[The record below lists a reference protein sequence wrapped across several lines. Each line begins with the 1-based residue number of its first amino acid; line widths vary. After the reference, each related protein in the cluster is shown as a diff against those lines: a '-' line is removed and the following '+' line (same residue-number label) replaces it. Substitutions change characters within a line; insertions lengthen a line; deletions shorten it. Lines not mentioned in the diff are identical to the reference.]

1 MWPFMPGFA
10 GAQTTEATPVEPTP
24 AERSAMAGRV
34 AAFMQQYTVPG
45 FSVAIGRSGRL
56 LYQEA
61 FGWAD
66 REAGEAATT
75 AHLFRICSISKPITS
90 VAVFTLVE
98 AGRLRLE
105 DKVFGPDG
113 LLGIDYE
120 KPPYED
126 HLPEITVEHLLTH
139 TSGAWP
145 NNSVDPM
152 FDRKD
157 LTQAELIDTTLRY
170 QAPVDRPGYS
180 FAYSNFGYCLLGR
193 VIERI
198 AGRPYAEFV
207 RESVL
212 NRCGI
217 SDMTIGGNTPDERRR
232 GEVKYYGQNG
242 ENPYLWNVTRLDSCG
257 GWLACPGDL
266 VRFAMHVSG
275 FPEPANILKPET
287 IVRMTTASAQKAT
300 YAKGWAV
307 NAAGTWWHEGSLP
320 GSTAIMVRTITGFCW
335 AAVANTRDKRIAES
349 VMLENTFKLL
359 RAMVGEVHAW
369 RA

>member
-1 MWPFMPGFA
+1 M
-10 GAQTTEATPVEPTP
+10 
-24 AERSAMAGRV
+24 AELA
-34 AAFMQQYTVPG
+34 AAFMQQYAVPG

-75 AHLFRICSISKPITS
+75 AHMFRVCSISKPITS

-98 AGRLRLE
+98 QGRLRLE
-105 DKVFGPDG
+105 DKVLGPG
-113 LLGIDYE
+113 GVLGIDYE

-126 HLPEITVEHLLTH
+126 HLPEITIEHLLTH

-152 FDRKD
+152 LDRPD
-157 LTQAELIDTTLRY
+157 LTQAELIDATLRY
-170 QAPVDRPGYS
+170 QAPVTRPGS
-180 FAYSNFGYCLLGR
+180 VFAYSNFGYCLLGR
-193 VIERI
+193 VIEKI
-198 AGRPYAEFV
+198 AGWPYAEFV

-212 NRCGI
+212 SRCGI
-217 SDMTIGGNTPDERRR
+217 SAMTIGGNTPEERRH

-242 ENPYLWNVTRLDSCG
+242 GDPYRANVKRLDSCG

-300 YAKGWAV
+300 YAKG
-307 NAAGTWWHEGSLP
+307 
-320 GSTAIMVRTITGFCW
+320 
-335 AAVANTRDKRIAES
+335 
-349 VMLENTFKLL
+349 
-359 RAMVGEVHAW
+359 
-369 RA
+369 

>member
-1 MWPFMPGFA
+1 LVGGTA
-10 GAQTTEATPVEPTP
+10 GAQSTTPTP
-24 AERSAMAGRV
+24 AERAAMAERV
-34 AAFMQQYTVPG
+34 AAFMRQYTVPG
-45 FSVAIGRSGRL
+45 FSVAIGHSGRL

-66 REAGEAATT
+66 REVAEAVTT
-75 AHLFRICSISKPITS
+75 AHLFRVCSISKPITS

-105 DKVFGPDG
+105 DKVFGPEG
-113 LLGIDYE
+113 VLGTDYE

-126 HLPEITVEHLLTH
+126 HLPEITIEHLLTH

-157 LTQAELIDTTLRY
+157 LTQAELIDATLRY
-170 QAPVDRPGYS
+170 QAPVNRPGS
-180 FAYSNFGYCLLGR
+180 NFAYSNFGYCLLGR

-198 AGRPYAEFV
+198 ADRPYAEFV

-217 SDMTIGGNTPDERRR
+217 SDMTIGGNTQDERRPD
-232 GEVKYYGQNG
+232 EVKYYGQNG
-242 ENPYLWNVTRLDSCG
+242 EAPYLWNVERLDSCG
-257 GWLACPGDL
+257 GWIARPGDL

-275 FPEPANILKPET
+275 FPKPANILKPET
-287 IVRMTTASAQKAT
+287 IVSMTTASPKKAT

-307 NAAGTWWHEGSLP
+307 NEAGTWWHEGSLP
-320 GSTAIMVRTITGFCW
+320 GSTAIMVRTHTGFCW
-335 AAVANTRDKRIAES
+335 AAVANTRDKRTGES
-349 VMLENTFKLL
+349 SMLQDTFKLL

-369 RA
+369 RASWRKAI

>member
-1 MWPFMPGFA
+1 M
-10 GAQTTEATPVEPTP
+10 
-24 AERSAMAGRV
+24 AELA
-34 AAFMQQYTVPG
+34 AAFMQQYAVPG

-56 LYQEA
+56 LHQEA

-66 REAGEAATT
+66 REAGEATTT
-75 AHLFRICSISKPITS
+75 AHMFRVCSISKPITS
-90 VAVFTLVE
+90 VAIFTLVE
-98 AGRLRLE
+98 QGRLSLE
-105 DKVFGPDG
+105 DKVFGPGG

-126 HLPEITVEHLLTH
+126 HLPEITIEHLLTH

-152 FDRKD
+152 LDRPD
-157 LTQAELIDTTLRY
+157 LTQAELIDATLRY
-170 QAPVDRPGYS
+170 HAPVNRPGS
-180 FAYSNFGYCLLGR
+180 IFAYSNFGYCLLGR
-193 VIERI
+193 VIEKI

-212 NRCGI
+212 GRCGI
-217 SDMTIGGNTPDERRR
+217 SAMTIGGNTPDERRR
-232 GEVKYYGQNG
+232 DEVKYYGQDVD
-242 ENPYLWNVTRLDSCG
+242 PYQANVRRLDSCG

-307 NAAGTWWHEGSLP
+307 NEAGTWWHDGGLP
-320 GSTAIMVRTITGFCW
+320 GSAAIMVRTSSGFCW
-335 AAVANTRDKRIAES
+335 AAAANTSDKRTGES
-349 VMLENTFKLL
+349 LVLPSMFKLL
-359 RAMVGEVHAW
+359 RAMVGEVPAW

>member
-1 MWPFMPGFA
+1 MRGFA
-10 GAQTTEATPVEPTP
+10 SAQSTEAGLVEPTP
-24 AERSAMAGRV
+24 AERMAMATRAGV
-34 AAFMQQYTVPG
+34 FMQQYAVPG
-45 FSVAIGRSGRL
+45 LSVAIGRSGRL

-75 AHLFRICSISKPITS
+75 AHLFRVCSISKPITS

-98 AGRLRLE
+98 EGRLRLE
-105 DKVFGPDG
+105 DKVFGSG
-113 LLGIDYE
+113 GVLGIDYE

-152 FDRKD
+152 FDRSD
-157 LTQAELIDTTLRY
+157 LTQAELIDATLRY
-170 QAPVDRPGYS
+170 QAPVNRPGYN

-193 VIERI
+193 VIEKI
-198 AGRPYAEFV
+198 GGRPYVEFV

-212 NRCGI
+212 DRCGI
-217 SDMTIGGNTPDERRR
+217 SDMTIGGNTPDERRL

-242 ENPYLWNVTRLDSCG
+242 EDPYLWNVMRLDSCG
-257 GWLACPGDL
+257 GWVARPGDL

-275 FPEPANILKPET
+275 FPEPASILKPET

-307 NAAGTWWHEGSLP
+307 NEAGTWWHEGSLP
-320 GSTAIMVRTITGFCW
+320 GSMAIMVRTSTGLCW
-335 AAVANTRDKRIAES
+335 SAVANTRDKRVRES
-349 VMLENTFKLL
+349 FMLESMFKLL

>member
-1 MWPFMPGFA
+1 
-10 GAQTTEATPVEPTP
+10 
-24 AERSAMAGRV
+24 MAKRV
-34 AAFMQQYTVPG
+34 AAFMQQYTAPG

-66 REAGEAATT
+66 REAGEAATP
-75 AHLFRICSISKPITS
+75 AHLFRVCSISKPITS
-90 VAVFTLVE
+90 VGVFTLVE
-98 AGRLRLE
+98 EGRLRLE
-105 DKVFGPDG
+105 DKVFGPG
-113 LLGIDYE
+113 GVLGIDYE

-145 NNSVDPM
+145 NNSMDPM

-157 LTQAELIDTTLRY
+157 LTQAELIDATLRY
-170 QAPVDRPGYS
+170 HAPVNRPGDT

-193 VIERI
+193 VIEKI

-212 NRCGI
+212 SRCGI
-217 SDMTIGGNTPDERRR
+217 NDMTIGGNTPDERRH
-232 GEVKYYGQNG
+232 GEVKYYGQSG
-242 ENPYLWNVTRLDSCG
+242 EDPYWANVTRLDSGG
-257 GWLACPGDL
+257 GWIARPGDV

-275 FPEPANILKPET
+275 FAEPAGILKSET

-307 NAAGTWWHEGSLP
+307 NEAGTWWHEGSLP
-320 GSTAIMVRTITGFCW
+320 GSTAIMVRTSTGFCW
-335 AAVANTRDKRIAES
+335 AAVANTRDKRLSES
-349 VMLENTFKLL
+349 SMLADMFKLL
-359 RAMVGEVHAW
+359 RAMVGEVPAW

>member
-1 MWPFMPGFA
+1 MH
-10 GAQTTEATPVEPTP
+10 
-24 AERSAMAGRV
+24 
-34 AAFMQQYTVPG
+34 QYAVPG

-66 REAGEAATT
+66 REAGEAVTT
-75 AHLFRICSISKPITS
+75 AHMFRVCSISKSITS

-98 AGRLRLE
+98 QGRLRLE
-105 DKVFGPDG
+105 DKVFGPVG
-113 LLGIDYE
+113 VLGIDYE

-126 HLPEITVEHLLTH
+126 HLPEITIEHLLTH

-157 LTQAELIDTTLRY
+157 LTQAELIDATLRY
-170 QAPVDRPGYS
+170 QAPLTRPGNI

-193 VIERI
+193 VIEKVG
-198 AGRPYAEFV
+198 GRSYAEFV
-207 RESVL
+207 RGSVL
-212 NRCGI
+212 SRCGI
-217 SDMTIGGNTPDERRR
+217 SAMTIGENAPEERHR

-242 ENPYLWNVTRLDSCG
+242 EDPYRANVKRLDSCG

-287 IVRMTTASAQKAT
+287 IVGMTTASAQKAT
-300 YAKGWAV
+300 YAKGWGV
-307 NAAGTWWHEGSLP
+307 NETGTWWHDGSLP
-320 GSTAIMVRTITGFCW
+320 GSTAIMMRTSTGFCW
-335 AAVANTRDKRIAES
+335 AAVANTRDKRVRES
-349 VMLENTFKLL
+349 VMLASMFKLL
-359 RAMVGEVHAW
+359 RAMVGEVHSW
-369 RA
+369 RG

>member
-1 MWPFMPGFA
+1 MGQRA
-10 GAQTTEATPVEPTP
+10 G
-24 AERSAMAGRV
+24 
-34 AAFMQQYTVPG
+34 AFMQQHAVPG
-45 FSVAIGRSGRL
+45 FSVAIGRGGRL

-75 AHLFRICSISKPITS
+75 AHLFRVCSISKPITS

-98 AGRLRLE
+98 EERLRLE
-105 DKVFGPDG
+105 DKVFGPGSVLG
-113 LLGIDYE
+113 LDYE

-126 HLPEITVEHLLTH
+126 HLPAITVEHLLTH

-157 LTQAELIDTTLRY
+157 LTQAELIDATLRY
-170 QAPVDRPGYS
+170 QAPVARPGTG

-193 VIERI
+193 IIEKI
-198 AGRPYAEFV
+198 IGRPYAEFV
-207 RESVL
+207 RENVL

-217 SDMTIGGNTPDERRR
+217 GDMTIGENTPDERRR

-242 ENPYLWNVTRLDSCG
+242 EAPYRTNVKRLDSCG
-257 GWLACPGDL
+257 GWLARPGDL

-287 IVRMTTASAQKAT
+287 IVSMTTASAQKAT

-307 NAAGTWWHEGSLP
+307 NEAGTWWHEGSLP
-320 GSTAIMVRTITGFCW
+320 GSTAILVRTSTGFCW
-335 AAVANTRDKRIAES
+335 AAVANTRDKRVGES
-349 VMLENTFKLL
+349 FMLGDTFKLL

-369 RA
+369 HA